1 MRCECVLVVCV
12 CEYKMERGGG
22 VATGIIQKLIK
33 QRKRLKFYSEARN
46 FKSAGNELR
55 REKMELNL
63 IEIPKVDLSN
73 KIGGNVLNEN
83 RMDVD

>member
-1 MRCECVLVVCV
+1 MSVCKHACVNMCDGA
-12 CEYKMERGGG
+12 KGGGG

-33 QRKRLKFYSEARN
+33 QQRKRLKFYSEARN